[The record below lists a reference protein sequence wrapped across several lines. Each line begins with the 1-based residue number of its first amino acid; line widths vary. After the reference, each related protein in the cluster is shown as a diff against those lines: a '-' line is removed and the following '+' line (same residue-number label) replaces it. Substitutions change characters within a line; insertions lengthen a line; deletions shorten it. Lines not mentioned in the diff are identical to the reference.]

1 MTRFEKLLCVYKI
14 ALDTHKNLPIFITF
28 DIDCIDICCVM
39 KRNEFIALRNT
50 VAKVPVFVLASES
63 K

>member
-1 MTRFEKLLCVYKI
+1 MKILL
-14 ALDTHKNLPIFITF
+14 DPNKNLPIFITF